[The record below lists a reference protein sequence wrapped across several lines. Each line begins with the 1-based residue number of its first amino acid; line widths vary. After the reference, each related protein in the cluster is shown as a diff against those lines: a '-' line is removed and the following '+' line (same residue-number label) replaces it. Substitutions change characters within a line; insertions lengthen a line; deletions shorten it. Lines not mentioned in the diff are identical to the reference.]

1 MYLSFF
7 KHFCLYEVKICC
19 IYLSPKINIFYNL
32 VIQAVC
38 LQILMFFLRNHQNEI
53 KNRYDSII
61 SDFKVRAQTLRA
73 FKLSLDLSY
82 ELFFELVGNIM
93 KIYLVKAYL
102 DLRKEIGPSALL
114 TTRSTAQKMAQF
126 PNTPEYIGMLNQ
138 AISTVNQSLKNCFD
152 LYNNI

>member
-1 MYLSFF
+1 
-7 KHFCLYEVKICC
+7 
-19 IYLSPKINIFYNL
+19 
-32 VIQAVC
+32 
-38 LQILMFFLRNHQNEI
+38 
-53 KNRYDSII
+53 
-61 SDFKVRAQTLRA
+61 
-73 FKLSLDLSY
+73 
-82 ELFFELVGNIM
+82 M

-114 TTRSTAQKMAQF
+114 TTRTTTQKMAQF

>member
-1 MYLSFF
+1 MLYLF
-7 KHFCLYEVKICC
+7 KPEDQYLLQFSDSSG
-19 IYLSPKINIFYNL
+19 LSPNID
-32 VIQAVC
+32 V
-38 LQILMFFLRNHQNEI
+38 FLRNHQNEI

-73 FKLSLDLSY
+73 FELSLDLSY

-93 KIYLVKAYL
+93 KIYLVKVYL
-102 DLRKEIGPSALL
+102 NLGKEIGPSALL
-114 TTRSTAQKMAQF
+114 TTRGTAQKMAQF

>member
-1 MYLSFF
+1 MLYLF
-7 KHFCLYEVKICC
+7 KPEDQYLLQFSDSSG
-19 IYLSPKINIFYNL
+19 LSPNID
-32 VIQAVC
+32 V
-38 LQILMFFLRNHQNEI
+38 FLRNHQNEI

-73 FKLSLDLSY
+73 FELSLDLSY